1 MPRPHPLPI
10 ALTTSG
16 PLLLA
21 RLAPLALADQA
32 LRVAG
37 MTEAAGPRH

>member
-21 RLAPLALADQA
+21 RLAPRTLADQA
-32 LRVAG
+32 PRVAG
-37 MTEAAGPRH
+37 VTAAAGPRH